1 MALDLLQPGVAA
13 LLRAAAAR
21 AAAAPASAPAPPLH
35 TAPLHPDRDVRHREP
50 KADHGAG
57 SGCEDRAAAAAL
69 LAPFR
74 SLPGTDG
81 DTLPSLPNAHGDRVR
96 SPNGWLSTSKEA
108 CKALFFCV
116 ARTQSSRGLD
126 PPTTAHSPNEEG
138 RCARVTLA
146 TAVAVAALQPA
157 MLARC

>member
-1 MALDLLQPGVAA
+1 MMLIFFREASPELRTFRCLRNQEAQVALDLLQLGVAA

-74 SLPGTDG
+74 TLPGTDG
-81 DTLPSLPNAHGDRVR
+81 ATLPNLPNAHGDRVR

-108 CKALFFCV
+108 LF
-116 ARTQSSRGLD
+116 D
-126 PPTTAHSPNEEG
+126 
-138 RCARVTLA
+138 
-146 TAVAVAALQPA
+146 
-157 MLARC
+157 